1 MIRVVHVLWLVC
13 CLILSATTMAQK
25 KSLKDFNVNSI
36 KLRGVQN
43 HEPQGISQA
52 SLEARV
58 NGWRLQEF
66 PQKRLTLDQ
75 LKDLA
80 YRISKYYQDL
90 GFSFVAATVPK
101 QKIRRGIV
109 IIQVREDKLSDVQIR
124 NVSDNQ
130 RKLIVSEF
138 EKMLGKPVFKPDLEE
153 PILLLNDNP
162 NREVFA
168 YFSRGRN
175 KGETRLN
182 LNVKQVK
189 DNNLQ
194 LGINNHGSPST
205 GSDKWWL
212 SADMQ
217 NPFGWDDVFHVNMS
231 QSINNQNNLAGT
243 FSYQAFS
250 GTRGSYTY
258 SLTRNQYELGQELE
272 VLKLSGVS
280 TSVLAQ
286 YRQKSQRTFSRS
298 SSEVYSAEIRQ
309 SELTSKVISDG
320 LNQENSAVILS
331 YQDASTDYQILFG
344 DYLTKSLQLSLIAL
358 TQDVDSTTDSAMVK
372 FNGFFQSGTNVG
384 SYIPGVNSRF
394 TTKLGLQYSP
404 QILPSADKKPLTGS
418 GAVRAFESGVFSADE
433 AAILQFQFNTVYPT
447 KFGKLEPF
455 VFYDHAFGVRKAPAS
470 EVGAEM
476 SGYGLGIKYQYSKW
490 LSVDTSY
497 AISNQSKIGEL
508 QKESQSLL
516 LFSLQSQMF

>member
-1 MIRVVHVLWLVC
+1 MIRVVHVLWLIC
-13 CLILSATTMAQK
+13 CLIMSATTMAQTK
-25 KSLKDFNVNSI
+25 PLKDFNVNSI

-43 HEPQGISQA
+43 HEAQSISQA

-109 IIQVREDKLSDVQIR
+109 IIQVREDKLSDVQVR
-124 NVSDNQ
+124 NVSETQ
-130 RKLIVSEF
+130 RKMIVSEF
-138 EKMLGKPVFKPDLEE
+138 RSMIGKPVFKPNLEE

-182 LNVKQVK
+182 LNVKQVQE
-189 DNNLQ
+189 NNLQ
-194 LGINNHGSPST
+194 LGLNNHGSPST
-205 GSDKWWL
+205 GSEKWWL

-231 QSINNQNNLAGT
+231 QSIDNQNNLAGT

-258 SLTRNQYELGQELE
+258 SVTRNQYQLGQELE
-272 VLKLSGVS
+272 VLKLSGVY
-280 TSVLAQ
+280 TSLLAQ

-298 SSEVYSAEIRQ
+298 SSEIYSMEYRQ

-320 LNQENSAVILS
+320 FDQENGAVILS
-331 YQDASTDYQILFG
+331 FQDASTDYQIVFG

-358 TQDVDSTTDSAMVK
+358 TQDIDSTSDSAMVK

-404 QILPSADKKPLTGS
+404 QVLPSADKKPLTGN
-418 GAVRAFESGVFSADE
+418 GAVRAFKPGVFSADE
-433 AAILQFQFNTVYPT
+433 AAILQFQFNTVYLT
-447 KFGKLEPF
+447 KLGKLEPF
-455 VFYDHAFGVRKAPAS
+455 VFYDHAFGVRKAPSS
-470 EVGAEM
+470 EVGAEL
-476 SGYGLGIKYQYSKW
+476 SGYGLGVKYQFSRW

-497 AISNQSKIGEL
+497 AMSNESKIGDLE
-508 QKESQSLL
+508 KESQSLL
-516 LFSLQSQMF
+516 LFSLQSQLF